1 MSHQALRLLQ
11 EPRRLLI
18 VTLAALVFVLA
29 FGVQSPVY
37 ADDPPVD
44 DCFGAALSAD
54 PLHCH
59 VLEEAHNGGIIEVDA
74 IYGVARGLL
83 IYLTQDDHVGND
95 ALDYMRRTAQEEA
108 RRTGEHECVLEPYGC
123 GSGVLPTGKGYI
135 LPESAVYQDIKLLP
149 GGAETRRSQAGW
161 QAFRE
166 LWPGGAAGSEGSSE
180 DPGSDGFDVSG
191 VDVTNFPV
199 LRGNCGQLM
208 GSNATYDS
216 CLKWE
221 RNPDIRV
228 AGWQS
233 TDKAYV
239 QVRIPDGDASKIVAA
254 KEAVIQSKRIG
265 LNEDN
270 VEIIPVNHDYEELWR
285 WSIVLDRFAN
295 SSGNTLGIT
304 SAWLGYNINRYA
316 GEPTVV
322 WPLHDIEEAH
332 DNRAEWR
339 TIIHLQTLD
348 VSGTAAALTQLLSQ
362 LAIPVDAVGLIV
374 ERVFTPPPRWNI
386 EPGQRLSAGVDSS
399 DVLSADP
406 STDRT
411 AVPGTGQSANGIIA
425 ISASL
430 VVGLVVLGI
439 AGFILMR
446 RWRASSQNA

>member
-29 FGVQSPVY
+29 FGVQPPVY

-59 VLEEAHNGGIIEVDA
+59 VLEEAHNAGIIEVDA
-74 IYGVARGLL
+74 IYGVARGLF
-83 IYLTQDDHVGND
+83 IYLTQDDRVGTD
-95 ALDYMRRTAQEEA
+95 ALDFMRRTAQEEA
-108 RRTGEHECVLEPYGC
+108 RRTGEHECVFDPYVC

-135 LPESAVYQDIKLLP
+135 LPESSAYQDIKLLP
-149 GGAETRRSQAGW
+149 GGDEARRSQAGW

-216 CLKWE
+216 CLNWE

-239 QVRIPDGDASKIVAA
+239 QVRIPDGDASKIAAA

-285 WSIVLDRFAN
+285 WSTVLDRFAN

-304 SAWLGYNINRYA
+304 SASLGYNINRYA

-322 WPLHDIEEAH
+322 WPLDDIEEAH

-348 VSGTAAALTQLLSQ
+348 VPGTATALPQLLRQ
-362 LAIPVDAVGLIV
+362 LAIPVDAVGLIY
-374 ERVFTPPPRWNI
+374 ERVFTPPQRVTPD
-386 EPGQRLSAGVDSS
+386 PGQQLSAGVGS
-399 DVLSADP
+399 DGVLSTNPAADP
-406 STDRT
+406 
-411 AVPGTGQSANGIIA
+411 AVVTGTGWTANGIVA
-425 ISASL
+425 LAASVSL
-430 VVGLVVLGI
+430 GVVVLVI

-446 RWRASSQNA
+446 RWRASSQSA